1 MLTATFTTR
10 PMGFLQEPTQPVS
23 TKDRSVTNG
32 ASNKPASPKD
42 FVSILASV
50 VPRLQL
56 ILADNERI
64 STAATSIST
73 SVTGPTIRAKTF
85 PNNVD
90 RSFLDLLYQLT
101 KLPQG
106 AKAWKKDVADALNDA
121 RFFTMPIELVEARWT
136 RILRQLA
143 IADKDRM
150 SDLLSRITAPTTA
163 GIVFGVG
170 ATSARMEADRKTQLN
185 LRRMA
190 LVILSS
196 DEDTF
201 VPSIRGLVEKLVE
214 LLTATPTSSPSSATR
229 SEIFMVLRSLILKTS
244 SMHLAPLW
252 PIINSE
258 LQAAI
263 LSVVPTNRDGGK
275 EDKEKEKYNIESVIQ
290 ACKVLDTLVT
300 LNPDDF
306 QLHEWLFITDTID
319 AVYRP
324 SSVAATSLSDE
335 VAEAL
340 GSVSVSSSI
349 SIDSHTQTSHIETS
363 GDGGEIRSLRLDP
376 MLRAVEEDGRTLP
389 ELPKQ
394 VVAAR
399 VLRPFFGQL
408 SMLAFEGVYGMG
420 GVDKEGCERSL
431 LRDLFGREG

>member
-1 MLTATFTTR
+1 M
-10 PMGFLQEPTQPVS
+10 
-23 TKDRSVTNG
+23 
-32 ASNKPASPKD
+32 
-42 FVSILASV
+42 SILASV

-85 PNNVD
+85 PSNVD
-90 RSFLDLLYQLT
+90 SSFLDLLYQLT

-106 AKAWKKDVADALNDA
+106 AKAWKKDVTDALNDA

-136 RILRQLA
+136 QILRQLA
-143 IADKDRM
+143 ITDKDRM
-150 SDLLSRITAPTTA
+150 PDLLSRITAPTTA

-185 LRRMA
+185 LRRIA
-190 LVILSS
+190 LLILSS

-201 VPSIRGLVEKLVE
+201 VPNIRGLEEKIVE

-244 SMHLAPLW
+244 SVHLAALW

-258 LQAAI
+258 LHAAI
-263 LSVVPTNRDGGK
+263 LSIVPTNRDGGK
-275 EDKEKEKYNIESVIQ
+275 EDKEKEKYDIDSVIQ
-290 ACKVLDTLVT
+290 ACKVLDTLVN

-340 GSVSVSSSI
+340 GSVS
-349 SIDSHTQTSHIETS
+349 IDSHSHPHTTHTGLS
-363 GDGGEIRSLRLDP
+363 GDGLRRPCLDSMLKSL
-376 MLRAVEEDGRTLP
+376 EDEGMILQ
-389 ELPKQ
+389 ELPRR
-394 VVAAR
+394 VVASR

-408 SMLAFEGVYGMG
+408 SIWAFEGVYGMG
-420 GVDKEGCERSL
+420 GVDRVGCEGGL
-431 LRDLFGREG
+431 LRDLFG